1 MTDLDLRRLHAITDR
16 LIAGHDRRDSPGVSV
31 GLVRDGALVLHRSAG
46 MASIELGVPV
56 GPDTVFRIASVSKQF
71 TCAAILMLAAEG
83 KLSVD
88 DPVHKYFPDM
98 ADYEAPITLD
108 HLMHN
113 NSGIRD
119 MLQCMAMGG
128 SDLAMPIK
136 LSDLRDSIVRQRT
149 LNFIPGSR
157 YLYSNSNFFLLG
169 LIAEQVSGMKLADFL
184 AARIFA
190 PLGMNRTAMV
200 ESTTA
205 IVAGLATGYLPDGAG
220 FRRAQHGY
228 PIHGEGAL
236 VSSVVDLALWHRN
249 DETGL
254 VGGAGLREA
263 LEAQSTFPTGVT
275 NHYARGLTISDV
287 RGLRTVSH
295 GGLWPGYVTE
305 FLRIPA
311 LATAI
316 VVISNNGATV
326 PYRIGQTL
334 LAALVEGLPKIH
346 PLPTRPDHL
355 AAYVGRFID
364 PVAPQTIDFTLGPD
378 GDLFGNQF
386 GVPGPLKPM
395 PDGRMAAARS
405 APDLTC
411 RLIEDG
417 AAIEVEEDAGII
429 RRWERVQDDAPLP
442 ADLDGTYFSDEMAA
456 TWVITGAS
464 VRVDGPVARGVTW
477 ELEPLAADL
486 VRMLVP
492 GTLMRSWMDAKLVR
506 DAAGRVTGL
515 LVNGGRVKRLTLV
528 RSGPSGIRST
538 DAV

>member
-1 MTDLDLRRLHAITDR
+1 MTDLDLRRLEATTDR
-16 LIAGHDRRDSPGVSV
+16 LIAGHDRRDCPGISV
-31 GLVRDGALVLHRSAG
+31 GLVRDGVLMLHRSAG

-88 DPVHKYFPDM
+88 DPVQKYFPDM
-98 ADYEAPITLD
+98 PEYEAPITLD

-119 MLQCMAMGG
+119 MLQCMGMGG
-128 SDLAMPIK
+128 CDLAMPIK
-136 LSDLRDSIVRQRT
+136 LSDLRDSIIRQRT
-149 LNFIPGSR
+149 LNFTPGTR
-157 YLYSNSNFFLLG
+157 YLYSNSNFLLLG
-169 LIAEQVSGMKLADFL
+169 LIAEQVSGITLTDFL
-184 AARIFA
+184 ATRIFT

-200 ESTTA
+200 ASTTA
-205 IVAGLATGYLPDGAG
+205 IVPGLATAYLPEGAG

-236 VSSVVDLALWHRN
+236 VSSVIDLALWHRN
-249 DETGL
+249 YETGL
-254 VGGAGLREA
+254 IGGTALREA
-263 LEAQSTFPTGVT
+263 LEAQSIFPTGVT

-326 PYRIGQTL
+326 PYRIGQNL
-334 LAALVEGLPKIH
+334 LAALVEGLPSIH
-346 PLPTRPDHL
+346 PVPARPDHL
-355 AAYVGRFID
+355 GAYVGRFID
-364 PVAPQTIDFTLGPD
+364 PIAPQTIDFTISPE
-378 GDLFGNQF
+378 GDLLCNQF
-386 GVPGPLKPM
+386 GAPGPLTPM

-405 APDLTC
+405 APDFTC

-442 ADLDGTYFSDEMAA
+442 TDLDGTYISDEMAA
-456 TWVITGAS
+456 TWTITGANL
-464 VRVDGPVARGVTW
+464 RVDGPVARGATW
-477 ELEPLAADL
+477 ELEPLAPDL
-486 VRMLVP
+486 VRVLVP
-492 GTLMRSWMDAKLVR
+492 GSLMRSWMDAKIMR
-506 DAAGRVTGL
+506 DARGGVTGL
-515 LVNGGRVKRLTLV
+515 LVNGGRVKRLEV
-528 RSGPSGIRST
+528 RK
-538 DAV
+538 A